1 VTAAPA
7 WASGLI
13 PPGARVT
20 VLGEVDGYAHVIGVE
35 APGARPVVVKHY
47 APAHR
52 GAAGVAALRA
62 LARGLADGE
71 GPLAVPRVLGWDR
84 RRGVLTQSRA
94 PGVPLRPCLSTAG
107 RQRTLAMAAR
117 ALAAL
122 HGSGV
127 PLGPATGMRDH
138 VADLIHPDP
147 DQMARAV
154 PDLASRLAALTRG
167 LRHWTPAAPSPVVP
181 IHRDCH
187 PRQML
192 LEGDRV
198 WLVDWDLAARGDA
211 ALDVANFAVYL
222 QTHLATRAEAAA
234 AAFLDAYAAHRPL
247 SAAHVAA
254 CTAFTRLRLAVK
266 QWRLRRPDW
275 RRRAARLLDDAERA
289 LS

>member
-1 VTAAPA
+1 MAVGPMLAAM
-7 WASGLI
+7 GL
-13 PPGARVT
+13 
-20 VLGEVDGYAHVIGVE
+20 
-35 APGARPVVVKHY
+35 
-47 APAHR
+47 
-52 GAAGVAALRA
+52 AAADVCGVAVDTVRCRA
-62 LARGLADGE
+62 HLNAVCRHTVHRRLA
-71 GPLAVPRVLGWDR
+71 GPGTRFYVRSTSTLAVPRVLGWDR